1 MKKEIILDNL
11 TMTDILMRYAPRD
24 INGGRCA
31 CPLHNS
37 PNKNFKVYSDGF
49 YCFSCTKGGNLI
61 DFVSLYFD
69 LTFKEALQKIDADF
83 SLGLYAPMS
92 TETYNKYSQIAH
104 KQKAEKEQRELKW
117 AGILKRY
124 WDALDEWQRLDL
136 NKQIYKPKSD
146 EAELHPL
153 FIEAMQKLSTQEI
166 LLGRIESEVMEFDW

>member
-1 MKKEIILDNL
+1 MQL
-11 TMTDILMRYAPRD
+11 
-24 INGGRCA
+24 
-31 CPLHNS
+31 
-37 PNKNFKVYSDGF
+37 
-49 YCFSCTKGGNLI
+49 KGGNLI

-166 LLGRIESEVMEFDW
+166 LLGRYRKRGDGI